1 MKIFRVFLLLAISA
15 ALFAQADRGS
25 ISGTITDSTGAAVPG
40 VALTLKN
47 QATNLTYSTTASAS
61 GTYSFLNLPIGMYTL
76 TAAAKGFERSEARGI
91 QVQVNQQSRIDIAL
105 QIGELTQTVEVQA
118 GAAMIQT
125 ESTDVGTVVDGNR
138 FLDLPLTLGG
148 GIRDPSAFIFLAP
161 GVSGNTWEKHVG
173 GSGSF
178 TDQVYFDGIALV
190 RGDLAN
196 DAEVAPSVD
205 AIDEYKLITNNY
217 SAEYAH
223 ALGGVTSFTMKS
235 GTNQIHGTAF
245 EFADNDH
252 TDARGFF
259 APTKAYRNQNEYGF
273 TLGGPIWIPKVY
285 NGHNKTFFFVNFDQF
300 YIRGGQ
306 LTGLNTNPTPQ
317 MLQGNFSQWP
327 GPIYDPH
334 STQIA
339 ADGTATRTPFPGNII
354 PQSAFSAVTSKM
366 LQYIPGAPLPGL
378 ANNAIAPLGSPKGDA
393 RTHGYK
399 ADHAFSEKHHISG
412 MYNSTDRPYEKSP
425 GPSRLLPVGNTT
437 AISNYNIQDVTTIIA
452 RFNYDWTISPTLL
465 NHFGLGYSRFRNPN
479 FSTSYNQ
486 GWEQPNGGKL
496 GLTGTQYDLF
506 PTIQFDTQG
515 YTRFGDD
522 IASDNY
528 FNTTS
533 VLDNVTWI
541 KGKHTIK
548 LGGETQIHEDNFRNF
563 GSGGGDFFYSSL
575 ETGLPGV
582 ASSGNSFASFLL
594 GATDHGSSYFRSS
607 LPGGRYKYFGGYIDD
622 TFKVSTKLT
631 VDLGLRYEIQK
642 PTSDVLGRI
651 SYMNPTV
658 PNPGAGNL
666 PGAEVFGNNGTGQN
680 QFFNTQ
686 YKNFGPR
693 AGFAYTIT
701 PRTVIRGG
709 YGIFYAAYIDEGVGR
724 PQNGFSITPSF
735 TSANNGLTP
744 AFYWDGG
751 FPQNFSHP
759 PNLTPTVQNG
769 QGANLVYSNS
779 GGLIPYSQQYNL
791 TVERQVNDSLLV
803 SGAFVGNKGT
813 HIYDPNAQ
821 VNQVNP
827 AYFSLG
833 TAVLQSNI
841 NSPLAQGA
849 GISPPFAG
857 FSQLFGGQATV
868 AQALRPFPQYQN
880 VNIVAAPYNNSTYN
894 SLQIKVDK
902 RFSHGLSG
910 TFAYTH
916 SKMLS
921 DGVEFTSSNYTGTG
935 YRQNYDHREKFLYP
949 TDQPNLTAFSV
960 NYALPYGRNTQP
972 GVMGKVLGGWSVAAF
987 GTYGSGF
994 PLPIWTV
1001 NTNSIVFAGGLRPN
1015 LTGQPIR
1022 AASGPGG
1029 FDPNRD
1035 HYLNPAAFAQ
1045 PAPLTFGSAPAYLGV
1060 RQPFLI
1066 NESFG
1071 VFKNT
1076 RLFERVTNQFRLEM
1090 TNPLNRVVF
1099 GAPTVD
1105 FSSASFGKIGSQANS
1120 PRLIQ
1125 FGMKMIW

>member
-1 MKIFRVFLLLAISA
+1 MKLISFVLFLAISVQ
-15 ALFAQADRGS
+15 LFGQADRGS
-25 ISGTITDSTGAAVPG
+25 ITGNITDASGALVPAVT
-40 VALTLKN
+40 LTLKN
-47 QATNLTYSTTASAS
+47 QATNLTYSTVADAAGVYT
-61 GTYSFLNLPIGMYTL
+61 FLNLPIGLYTL
-76 TAAAKGFERSEARGI
+76 AASAPGFERTEAKNL
-91 QVQVNQQSRIDIAL
+91 QVQVNQQSHLDLSL
-105 QIGELTQTVEVQA
+105 QLGEVNQTVEVQ
-118 GAAMIQT
+118 GTAALIQT
-125 ESTDVGTVVDGNR
+125 QSTDVGTVIDSKS

-148 GIRDPSAFIFLAP
+148 GIRDPSAFIFLTP

-178 TDQVYFDGIALV
+178 TDQIYFDGIALV

-235 GTNQIHGTAF
+235 GSNQVHGTAF
-245 EFADNDH
+245 EFADNNH
-252 TDARGFF
+252 FDARGFF
-259 APTKAYRNQNEYGF
+259 APTKAFRNQNEFGF

-285 NGHNKTFFFVNFDQF
+285 NGHNKTFFFVDFDQF
-300 YIRGGQ
+300 YLRGGQ
-306 LTGLNTNPTPQ
+306 LTGLNTVPTAP

-327 GPIYDPH
+327 GPIYDPR

-339 ADGTATRTPFPGNII
+339 ADGSATRTPFSGNII
-354 PQSAFSAVTSKM
+354 PQSRFSAVTSKM
-366 LQYIPGAPLPGL
+366 LQYIPAANLPGL
-378 ANNAIAPLGSPKGDA
+378 ANNAIAPLSSPYGNA
-393 RTHGYK
+393 RTHGVK
-399 ADHAFSEKHHISG
+399 VDHAFSEKHHLSG

-425 GPSRLLPVGNTT
+425 GPSRLIPTSNTT
-437 AISNYNIQDVTTIIA
+437 AISNYNIQDVTTIIV
-452 RFNYDWTISPTLL
+452 RLNYDWTISPSLL
-465 NHFGLGYSRFRNPN
+465 NHIGFGFSRFRNPN

-506 PTIQFDTQG
+506 PTIQFNTQG

-522 IASDNY
+522 VASDNY
-528 FNTTS
+528 FNTTTL
-533 VLDNVTWI
+533 LDNLTWI

-548 LGGETQIHEDNFRNF
+548 MGAEIQGHRDNYRNF
-563 GSGGGDFFYSSL
+563 GSGGGDFFFSSL

-582 ASSGNSFASFLL
+582 TNAGNSFASFLL
-594 GATDHGSSYFRSS
+594 GAADSGSSYFRSS
-607 LPGGRYKYFGGYIDD
+607 LPGGRYKYIGFYVDD
-622 TFKVSTKLT
+622 TYKLSKKLT

-651 SYMNPTV
+651 SYMNPSI

-666 PGAEVFGNNGTGQN
+666 PGAEVFGNNGSGQN

-693 AGFAYTIT
+693 IGFAYTIT
-701 PRTVIRGG
+701 PKTVLRGG
-709 YGIFYAAYIDEGVGR
+709 YGIFYAAYISEGVGI
-724 PQNGFSITPSF
+724 PQNGFSVTPSF
-735 TSANNGLTP
+735 VSPDNGLTP
-744 AFYWDGG
+744 AFYWDQG

-769 QGANLVYSNS
+769 QSAQLVYPAT
-779 GGLIPYSQQYNL
+779 GGLIPYSQQYNV
-791 TVERQVNDSLLV
+791 TIERQIKDTLMV

-821 VNQVNP
+821 VNALNP
-827 AYFSLG
+827 IYYALG
-833 TAVLQSNI
+833 STLLQSNI
-841 NSPLAQGA
+841 NSPLAQAA
-849 GISPPFAG
+849 GITAPFPG
-857 FSQLFGGQATV
+857 FSQLFGAQATV
-868 AQALRPFPQYQN
+868 AQALRPFPQYQG
-880 VNIVAAPYNNSTYN
+880 VGVVAAPYDNSTYN

-902 RFSHGLSG
+902 RFSHGIYG
-910 TFAYTH
+910 TFAYTR

-921 DGVEFTSSNYTGTG
+921 DGVEFTTTNYTGTG
-935 YRQNYDHREKFLYP
+935 YRQNYYKREKFLYP
-949 TDQPNLTAFSV
+949 TDQPNLFAFSV
-960 NYALPYGRNTQP
+960 NYALPYGRSSQQ
-972 GVMGKVLGGWSVAAF
+972 GVMRKILGGWSMSAF

-994 PLPIWTV
+994 PLPVWTV
-1001 NTNSIVFAGGLRPN
+1001 NTNSIAFTGGLRPN
-1015 LTGQPIR
+1015 LTGQPIQ

-1035 HYLNPAAFAQ
+1035 YYLNPAAFAR
-1045 PAPLTFGSAPAYLGV
+1045 PAALTFGNAPAYLGV
-1060 RQPFLI
+1060 RQPFII

-1071 VFKNT
+1071 TFKQI
-1076 RLFERVTNQFRLEM
+1076 RIFERITYQFRLEM

-1099 GAPTVD
+1099 GAPTTD
-1105 FSSASFGKIGSQANS
+1105 FSSSSFGRIGSQYNS

>member
-1 MKIFRVFLLLAISA
+1 MKIFRVILLLAISA

-91 QVQVNQQSRIDIAL
+91 QAQVNQQSRVDIAL

-327 GPIYDPH
+327 GPVYDPR

-533 VLDNVTWI
+533 VLDNMTWI

-548 LGGETQIHEDNFRNF
+548 LGGETQIHEDNYRNF

-582 ASSGNSFASFLL
+582 ANSGNSFASFLL
-594 GATDHGSSYFRSS
+594 GAVDHGSSYFRSS

-622 TFKVSTKLT
+622 TFKVSAKLT
-631 VDLGLRYEIQK
+631 FDVGLRYEIQV
-642 PTSDVLGRI
+642 PASDVLGRI
-651 SYMNPTV
+651 SYMNPSL

-680 QFFNTQ
+680 QFTNTQ

-693 AGFAYTIT
+693 VGFAYTIT

-709 YGIFYAAYIDEGVGR
+709 YGIFYAAYISEGVGL

-735 TSANNGLTP
+735 TSPNNGLTP
-744 AFYWDGG
+744 AFSWDNG

-769 QGANLVYSNS
+769 QGAQLVYPNS

-791 TVERQVNDSLLV
+791 TVERQVNDSLMV
-803 SGAFVGNKGT
+803 SAAYVGNKGT
-813 HIYDPNAQ
+813 HIYDAGGAAQ

-841 NSPLAQGA
+841 NSPLAQAA
-849 GISPPFAG
+849 GISAPFAG
-857 FSQLFGGQATV
+857 FSQLYGAQATV
-868 AQALRPFPQYQN
+868 AQSLRPFPQYQG
-880 VNIVAAPYNNSTYN
+880 VTVVPAPYTNSTYN

-910 TFAYTH
+910 TFAYTR

-921 DGVEFTSSNYTGTG
+921 DGVEFTTSNYASGTG
-935 YRQNYDHREKFLYP
+935 YRQNFDHREKFLYP
-949 TDQPNLTAFSV
+949 TDQPNLAAFSV
-960 NYALPYGRNTQP
+960 NYAFPYGRNTQP
-972 GVMGKVLGGWSVAAF
+972 GIRGKTLGGWSVAAF

-994 PLPIWTV
+994 PLPIQTV
-1001 NTNSIVFAGGLRPN
+1001 NTNSIVFTGGLRPN

-1022 AASGPGG
+1022 AASDPGG

-1035 HYLNPAAFAQ
+1035 YYLNPG
-1045 PAPLTFGSAPAYLGV
+1045 PLRNRRHLHSEARPPISA
-1060 RQPFLI
+1060 
-1066 NESFG
+1066 
-1071 VFKNT
+1071 
-1076 RLFERVTNQFRLEM
+1076 
-1090 TNPLNRVVF
+1090 
-1099 GAPTVD
+1099 
-1105 FSSASFGKIGSQANS
+1105 
-1120 PRLIQ
+1120 
-1125 FGMKMIW
+1125 